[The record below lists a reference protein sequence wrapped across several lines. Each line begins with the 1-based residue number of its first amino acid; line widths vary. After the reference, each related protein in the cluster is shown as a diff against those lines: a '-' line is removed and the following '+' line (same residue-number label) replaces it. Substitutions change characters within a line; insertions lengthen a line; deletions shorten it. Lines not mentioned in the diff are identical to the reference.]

1 MSTAVP
7 RPLGVTLVAVLL
19 FISGAVGIVGGILGL
34 IGAGNMSS
42 TTIEGTVLDSSGIAV
57 LAGFLLAIAVLNL
70 IFAFGILRGSRTA
83 RMIVT
88 ILQVLAI
95 ISAVVGLVTSGAEV
109 WHAIYNVLMPIL
121 IISLLWTGVGTR
133 EFFATRNR

>member
-1 MSTAVP
+1 MSIAVP
-7 RPLGVTLVAVLL
+7 RPLGVTLVAILL

-34 IGAGNMSS
+34 IGAGSMSS
-42 TTIEGTVLDSSGIAV
+42 ATVEGTVLDSSGIAV

-70 IFAFGILRGSRTA
+70 LFAFGILRGSRTA

-95 ISAVVGLVTSGAEV
+95 VSAVVGLITSGTEI

-133 EFFATRNR
+133 EFFASRTR